1 MCSVKNCLAALV
13 GGALFISGTNAS
25 ADSAWYA
32 EFQVLNFSTDAVSH
46 DLDLGASAGLIAGR
60 HVHENFA
67 VEIAVGTGIG
77 DGHFTGAKVGQDS
90 YLGLILKPNMDIRD
104 RLNVFSHIGYL
115 SVKDYSHEFMYGV
128 GLGVEIDFT
137 DSVYGSIGALRVSDA
152 GGYQLSVGYR
162 F

>member
-1 MCSVKNCLAALV
+1 MKAVKKCLAVLV
-13 GGALFISGTNAS
+13 SGALLFSGTNAS
-25 ADSAWYA
+25 AESVWYA

-67 VEIAVGTGIG
+67 VEIVAGTGIG
-77 DGHFTGAKVGQDS
+77 DTHFTGAKVGQDS
-90 YLGLILKPNMDIRD
+90 YLGLVLKPNMDIGD
-104 RLNVFSHIGYL
+104 RLNVFSDIGYL

-128 GLGVEIDFT
+128 GVEIDFT